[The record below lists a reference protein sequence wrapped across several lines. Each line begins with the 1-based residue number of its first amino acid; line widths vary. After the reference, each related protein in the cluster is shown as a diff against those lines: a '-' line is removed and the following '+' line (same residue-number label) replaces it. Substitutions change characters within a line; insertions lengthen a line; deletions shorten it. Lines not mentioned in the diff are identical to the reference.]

1 MKEDKIKRYEV
12 DLYEPIQQ
20 YFFKQGYIVH
30 AEVNDC
36 DIVAIKEEELIII
49 ELKTSLTIDLLIQ
62 ATKRQ
67 RLTKNVYIA
76 IPKPTYSLH
85 SKKWKD
91 ICYLSRRL
99 EIGLLIVSFQ
109 ESEAQAVL
117 VCQPEP
123 FDRVKSMG
131 QSKKK
136 RTKMKLEIAGRHANY
151 NVGGSTRTKIMTAYK
166 ESCIHIACCLER
178 FGPLSPKAL
187 RQLGTGEKTQS
198 VLSKNHLVQLNQLL
212 Y

>member
-76 IPKPTYSLH
+76 IPKPTYSL
-85 SKKWKD
+85 
-91 ICYLSRRL
+91 Y
-99 EIGLLIVSFQ
+99 E
-109 ESEAQAVL
+109 
-117 VCQPEP
+117 
-123 FDRVKSMG
+123 
-131 QSKKK
+131 
-136 RTKMKLEIAGRHANY
+136 
-151 NVGGSTRTKIMTAYK
+151 
-166 ESCIHIACCLER
+166 
-178 FGPLSPKAL
+178 
-187 RQLGTGEKTQS
+187 
-198 VLSKNHLVQLNQLL
+198 L
-212 Y
+212 YI